1 MNVNF
6 ELVTEVQAL
15 LRRDFS
21 VADRALVNPNNAN
34 PLMDG
39 EFMNL
44 DTAYKLVRGA
54 DGTLGWALF
63 VERGRMDVQAI
74 GKATVL
80 FGGTYEADTRVFT
93 SAGIT
98 AVGQKLQVSAS
109 VTVDTL
115 TKSGLA
121 IFSSGEVI
129 GYVTRL
135 PANNGGRLRFIQT
148 LV

>member
-1 MNVNF
+1 MVVNF
-6 ELVTEVQAL
+6 ELVTEVQGL
-15 LRRDFS
+15 LRRDFA
-21 VADRALVNPNNAN
+21 VADRTLVDPTNSN

-44 DTAYKLVRGA
+44 NSSYQLIRGA
-54 DGTLGWALF
+54 SQSLGWALF
-63 VERGRMDVQAI
+63 AEKGRFDVQAL
-74 GKATVL
+74 GKTTVL

-93 SAGIT
+93 SAGLTLGGALEISN
-98 AVGQKLQVSAS
+98 A

-115 TKSGLA
+115 TKSGLKVWA
-121 IFSSGEVI
+121 AGPVM